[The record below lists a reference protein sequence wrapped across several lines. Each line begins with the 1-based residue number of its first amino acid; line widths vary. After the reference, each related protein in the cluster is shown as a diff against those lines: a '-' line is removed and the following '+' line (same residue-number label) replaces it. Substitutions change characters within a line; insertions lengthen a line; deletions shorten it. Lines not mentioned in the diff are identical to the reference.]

1 MPITFASGLTAAA
14 KDSKHRRTP
23 SELPLRGGSLLCAC
37 GNLHQPCDCLLL
49 LYATPCKSQASGK
62 KFIFTS
68 KYILLDITKTALP
81 KQSRR
86 KSSSGLRLPASTS
99 HLERCSCLAGRG
111 PNSSSLFQPLAAVVA
126 VALGE
131 LGVHRWA
138 CAARHA
144 MLEQGSIISF
154 LIICKGIAYFSPFC
168 CLVKHLSFSIHES
181 TFQPVLL

>member
-23 SELPLRGGSLLCAC
+23 SELQLRGGSLLCAC

-68 KYILLDITKTALP
+68 KYILPDITKTALP

-126 VALGE
+126 VALAE
-131 LGVHRWA
+131 LRCTTCSLQAVLR
-138 CAARHA
+138 
-144 MLEQGSIISF
+144 EF
-154 LIICKGIAYFSPFC
+154 LSCFPLILRAFPAFCLSVIQCVDHKKRPF
-168 CLVKHLSFSIHES
+168 FI
-181 TFQPVLL
+181 QQ

>member
-68 KYILLDITKTALP
+68 KYILPDITKTALP

-111 PNSSSLFQPLAAVVA
+111 PNSSPLAGQPPEMRSRAPQFSRENGNKKAVLPKQNCQVCNA
-126 VALGE
+126 G
-131 LGVHRWA
+131 
-138 CAARHA
+138 
-144 MLEQGSIISF
+144 
-154 LIICKGIAYFSPFC
+154 
-168 CLVKHLSFSIHES
+168 
-181 TFQPVLL
+181 

>member
-68 KYILLDITKTALP
+68 KYILPDITKTAMP

-86 KSSSGLRLPASTS
+86 KSSSGLQLPASTS

-111 PNSSSLFQPLAAVVA
+111 PNSSSLFQPLAKDINNS
-126 VALGE
+126 L
-131 LGVHRWA
+131 R
-138 CAARHA
+138 
-144 MLEQGSIISF
+144 GSQRNSEDNYRQRRF
-154 LIICKGIAYFSPFC
+154 RAHWC
-168 CLVKHLSFSIHES
+168 
-181 TFQPVLL
+181 QPRYGRSYGTPTP

>member
-23 SELPLRGGSLLCAC
+23 SELQLRGGSLLCAC

-68 KYILLDITKTALP
+68 KYILPDITKTALP

-111 PNSSSLFQPLAAVVA
+111 PNSSSLFPPLAAVVA
-126 VALGE
+126 VAP
-131 LGVHRWA
+131 
-138 CAARHA
+138 
-144 MLEQGSIISF
+144 
-154 LIICKGIAYFSPFC
+154 KGRGFSAPFC
-168 CLVKHLSFSIHES
+168 SKNFLKIQFIGLLFCY
-181 TFQPVLL
+181 TPVRTKRHRREEE

>member
-49 LYATPCKSQASGK
+49 VYTAPCKSQASGK

-68 KYILLDITKTALP
+68 KYILPDITKTALP

-86 KSSSGLRLPASTS
+86 KSSSGLRLPASTL

-126 VALGE
+126 VALAE
-131 LGVHRWA
+131 LGCIAGRA
-138 CAARHA
+138 LHA
-144 MLEQGSIISF
+144 TR
-154 LIICKGIAYFSPFC
+154 
-168 CLVKHLSFSIHES
+168 CLSKD
-181 TFQPVLL
+181 Q